1 MVLRRGN
8 FDLLVIGGGMTGLAA
23 AHHAASCGRSVAL
36 LEAMPM
42 YGGLVV
48 NVEEVD
54 GYPAMGPASGMM
66 LALDVVEKCR
76 ALGVEFL
83 EGEAESLSAAG
94 SVCVVAAG
102 GAQHK
107 ARAVIVASG
116 ARLRRLDVPGE
127 TEFEGRGVSQCAS
140 CDGPLFQDADVV
152 VVGGGDA
159 AAQEALVLAGF
170 CRQVTIVSRSPLRAK
185 RAYVDRLT
193 GLDNVAFVWDSTVT
207 AIEGADGVERARLR
221 NVKDGGESDLA
232 CAGVFPF
239 IGVAANGD
247 FLPAD
252 IAREDGFVVTDAS
265 FQTAMDGVFAAGA
278 VRHGYGG
285 QLAQAVGEGV
295 SAAQAAIAW
304 LDGDAN
310 QKS

>member
-8 FDLLVIGGGMTGLAA
+8 LDLLVIGGGLTGLAA
-23 AHHAASCGRSVAL
+23 AHHAASCGRSVTL

-83 EGEAESLSAAG
+83 EGEAESLSEAG
-94 SVCVVAAG
+94 SVRVVEAG

-127 TEFEGRGVSQCAS
+127 MEFEGRGVSQCAS
-140 CDGPLFQDADVV
+140 CDGPLFQDEDIV

-170 CRQVTIVSRSPLRAK
+170 CKQVTMVCRSPLRA
-185 RAYVDRLT
+185 RRTYVDRLT
-193 GLDNVAFVWDSTVT
+193 DLDNVTFEWDSIVT
-207 AIEGADGVERARLR
+207 AIKGGDGVERVRLR
-221 NVKDGGESDLA
+221 NVKDGSERDLA

-239 IGVAANGD
+239 IGLAANGD
-247 FLPAD
+247 FLPAE
-252 IAREDGFVVTDAS
+252 IAREDGFVVTDANY
-265 FQTAMDGVFAAGA
+265 QTEMNGVFAAGA
-278 VRHGYGG
+278 VRRGYGG
-285 QLAQAVGEGV
+285 QIAQAVGEGV
-295 SAAQAAIAW
+295 YAAQAAVAW
-304 LDGDAN
+304 LDGGA
-310 QKS
+310 SG

>member
-8 FDLLVIGGGMTGLAA
+8 FDLLVIGGGLTGLAA

-94 SVCVVAAG
+94 SVRMVEAG

-107 ARAVIVASG
+107 ARAVIVATG

-127 TEFEGRGVSQCAS
+127 TDFEGRGVSQCAS

-159 AAQEALVLAGF
+159 AAQEALVLSGF
-170 CRQVTIVSRSPLRAK
+170 CKQVTMVCRSPLRA
-185 RAYVDRLT
+185 RRTYVDRLT
-193 GLDNVAFVWDSTVT
+193 DLDNVTFEWDSMVT
-207 AIEGADGVERARLR
+207 AIEGADGVERVRLR
-221 NVKDGGESDLA
+221 NVKDGSERDLA

-239 IGVAANGD
+239 VGVAANAG
-247 FLPAD
+247 FLPD
-252 IAREDGFVVTDAS
+252 EVTREDGFVVTDATYR
-265 FQTAMDGVFAAGA
+265 TAMDGVFAAGA
-278 VRHGYGG
+278 VRRGYGG
-285 QLAQAVGEGV
+285 QIAQAVGEGV

-304 LDGDAN
+304 LDGGPAG
-310 QKS
+310 